1 MTGANADRRIGLA
14 TVRKMRG
21 LSVRQLAAAMGY
33 NHSWLSRVERGEMA
47 SWPAF
52 RRKAAQV
59 LGADESLLF
68 GTLAADVAAQPSR
81 VRAGG
86 ATDPHGSVQR
96 AAAENIAGVPDA
108 AGHAE

>member
-21 LSVRQLAAAMGY
+21 LSVRQLAGQMGY

-52 RRKAAQV
+52 RRKAAEV

-68 GTLAADVAAQPSR
+68 ATLAADVATPPTR
-81 VRAGG
+81 VRAG
-86 ATDPHGSVQR
+86 AAADPRASVQLP
-96 AAAENIAGVPDA
+96 AAVKPDA
-108 AGHAE
+108 AGQAE